1 MKQITLAVKGMT
13 CSSCEV
19 LIERKLCKVAG
30 VEQVHVNRAKEEVRI
45 KSAMDIPLG
54 KLQEAL
60 QGTDYTIA
68 YLPATN
74 SNEMSLSSPSSSTFA
89 VKRRHIEIGAAFL
102 IIVGAYLLLR
112 QFDILP
118 KSLGVSDEMSYGFIF
133 VIGLVAATSTC
144 LAVAG
149 GLLLAVAAKHNEKYP
164 HLRGWQKFKPHLF
177 FNGGRI
183 ASYTL
188 LGGAIGLLGSAVS
201 LPPKIAGLLTIS
213 ASVLMVVIG
222 IQLLGIFPWL
232 NKFQLKMPKFFAHK
246 LYDASA
252 QQQYAAS
259 SKVSFLFG
267 ASTFF
272 LPCGFTQALQLYV
285 LGKGSF
291 FVGAL
296 TMLAFS
302 LGTLPSL
309 AGIGAFSS
317 FAKKNIQRHFMTF
330 SAVLVIIL
338 GISNIVPGLNI
349 MGASVGLPSTTDLS
363 TLGSNT
369 LLDDQQVIHMEVRGL
384 DYFPAAFQLKKGIP
398 VEWNIDGRGAQGCAQ
413 IISVPRLKIT
423 QQLSRSQ
430 ITTISFTPQEEGRI
444 TFSCGMGM
452 AGPGVFDV
460 QA

>member
-1 MKQITLAVKGMT
+1 MKTMTLSVKGMT

-19 LIERKLCKVAG
+19 LIERKLRKVEG
-30 VEQVHVNRAKEEVRI
+30 VERVHVNRAKEEVRI
-45 KSAMDIPLG
+45 KSVADVPLE

-60 QGTDYTIA
+60 RGTDYTIA
-68 YLPATN
+68 DILATN
-74 SNEMSLSSPSSSTFA
+74 NNETSSSSPSSSTFA
-89 VKRRHIEIGAAFL
+89 VKRRHLEIGATFL

-112 QFDILP
+112 QLDILP
-118 KSLGVSDEMSYGFIF
+118 KSLGISDTMSYGFIF

-144 LAVAG
+144 LAIAG

-164 HLRGWQKFKPHLF
+164 HLKGWQKFRPHLF
-177 FNGGRI
+177 FNVGRI

-188 LGGAIGLLGSAVS
+188 LGGLIGLLGSAIS
-201 LPPKIAGLLTIS
+201 LPPNVTGILTIG
-213 ASVLMVVIG
+213 ASVLMVVVG

-232 NKFQLKMPKFFAHK
+232 NKLQLKMPKVFAHK
-246 LYDASA
+246 LYDAST
-252 QQQYAAS
+252 QQHAAS
-259 SKVSFLFG
+259 PKVSFFFG

-338 GISNIVPGLNI
+338 GVSNIIPGLNI
-349 MGASVGLPSTTDLS
+349 MGATVGLPDSTDPS
-363 TLGSNT
+363 AIGGNT
-369 LLDDQQVIHMEVRGL
+369 ILDDQQVIHMEVRGL
-384 DYFPAAFQLKKGIP
+384 DYFPAAFVLKKGIP

-413 IISVPRLKIT
+413 IISVPRLGIT
-423 QQLSRSQ
+423 KQLSRSQ
-430 ITTISFTPQEEGRI
+430 ITTISFTPQQEGKL

-452 AGPGVFDV
+452 AGPGVFEV